1 MFENESKKDLAI
13 LVGVNLDH
21 DAGFQRSMEELKAL
35 TEACDMEVVCLHTQN
50 LPSPNTAFYVGKG
63 KVEEIRE
70 SLLLYGANT
79 VIFDN
84 ALSPIQ
90 VRNLS
95 QELEAVILD
104 RTALIL
110 QIFDCRANL
119 SKALELEVIDR
130 TGLILNIFAL
140 RARTAEAKMQVELA
154 KLQYMLPRLVGL
166 HNNLSRQGGG
176 SGSLSNK
183 GAGEKKLELDRRRIE
198 KQISFLKKELSEI
211 EQNKEVMRK
220 KRNLSLLPKVA
231 LVGYTNAGKST
242 ILNQLVT
249 RFSKEEEKTVLEKDM
264 LFATLETSVRQISP
278 AGKKSFLL
286 SDTVG
291 FIDKLPHSLVKAF
304 RSTLQ
309 EVREADL
316 LLHVI
321 DFSNPDFP
329 DHIQVTKD
337 TLEELNASHIPV
349 LYIYN
354 KADRIDPTA
363 AARLLDNKLY
373 ISAKSQEGID
383 ALLDAIG
390 QLLNQGD
397 KSLTLLIPFSRGDIV
412 SVLMENARIL
422 STEYTAQG
430 TLLQVEGSPAV
441 LDRYLSYSV

>member
-110 QIFDCRANL
+110 QIFDCRA
-119 SKALELEVIDR
+119 K
-130 TGLILNIFAL
+130 
-140 RARTAEAKMQVELA
+140 TAEAKMQVELA

-329 DHIQVTKD
+329 DHIQVTRD

-349 LYIYN
+349 LYVYN

>member
-110 QIFDCRANL
+110 QIFDCRA
-119 SKALELEVIDR
+119 K
-130 TGLILNIFAL
+130 
-140 RARTAEAKMQVELA
+140 TAEAKMQVELA

-329 DHIQVTKD
+329 DHIQVTRD

-349 LYIYN
+349 LYVYN

-412 SVLMENARIL
+412 SVLTENARIL